1 MHQFFIWI
9 AVVLL
14 TGLVLRISI
23 NIYRKLD
30 IKDKEKE
37 LQEEK
42 ELGNLV
48 PDISEKQ
55 INKNRKKINDFK
67 NV

>member
-14 TGLVLRISI
+14 AGLVLRISI